1 MRRDNS
7 SFYWEWRRPAP
18 QDFGFI
24 GLLVRF
30 AVNVAALWV
39 AQWLVRGF
47 DIDSAGALVFGAII
61 FGVINAIIRPV
72 LAFVTCLLTIITLG
86 LFTLILN
93 TLMLGLTAW
102 TAGLFDLAFKV
113 DGFIAAFL
121 GALVISLVSTLLNW
135 WATRNVLAPMR
146 NRDEAW

>member
-1 MRRDNS
+1 VRRDNRRY
-7 SFYWEWRRPAP
+7 FYWEWRRPATE
-18 QDFGFI
+18 DFGFL

-30 AVNVAALWV
+30 AINVAALWV

-61 FGVINAIIRPV
+61 FGIVNAIIRPV
-72 LAFVTCLLTIITLG
+72 LAFVTCLLTILTLG

-93 TLMLGLTAW
+93 TIMLGLTAW
-102 TAGLFDLAFKV
+102 IAGLFDLAFEV

-121 GALVISLVSTLLNW
+121 GALVISVVSTLLNW
-135 WATRNVLAPMR
+135 WATRNVLAPLR
-146 NRDEAW
+146 PTDVW